1 MESVKQTPSKKQEG
15 IIRMNEN
22 ENLVVETTENTE
34 QTAEQTQAKTYT
46 QEEVNE
52 IVGKRIARREAKIR
66 KEYERKYG
74 DLETTLKVGTGKET
88 VEEINET
95 FRDFYAQKGIEMPKK
110 DEYSPRD
117 TEILAKA
124 EAEEI
129 IRNGEEEEEF
139 ERLEALGSKMTK
151 REQETFRILAEHL
164 QNAETGRELAKL
176 GVSTDVAESREFK
189 EFAAKFNP
197 KTPIADIYNI
207 YQQTQPK
214 KQYKTMGSMK
224 NTATD
229 DSGVKDYY
237 SIEEARQF
245 TVDDFKRN
253 PALQAAVEKSMQKWK
268 K

>member
-1 MESVKQTPSKKQEG
+1 
-15 IIRMNEN
+15 MNEN

-34 QTAEQTQAKTYT
+34 KTAEQTPKMYT
-46 QEEVNE
+46 EAEVNAKVDE
-52 IVGKRIARREAKIR
+52 ILGKKIARKEAKIR

-88 VEEINET
+88 VEEINEA
-95 FRDFYAQKGIEMPKK
+95 FRDFYAQKGIEIPKK
-110 DEYSPRD
+110 EAYSPRD

-245 TVDDFKRN
+245 TVEDFKKN